1 MIKDSNNKIKDNKI
15 KDNKT
20 QDKRENSRSGASF
33 RSSVKVFLFFGIYI
47 MVLAFI
53 GVQMISRSGET
64 TKRKVSIHREATP
77 KNADADQKGAEKTG
91 KGNTEDHSELTHP
104 AEMKKVAS
112 VPIGQDDYNGI
123 DLKDN
128 GMPYAIKINRKENIV
143 TVYSLDTDGG
153 YTVPVKAFRCSVSL
167 DDTTPAGLF
176 TTTEKRLEWA
186 ILQGN
191 VYGQYAYQIHEGI
204 YFHSVP
210 YTEKGS
216 DKLETWEYN
225 KLGEGASLGC
235 IRMCVA
241 DVKWIYENC
250 MPGTQVYLF
259 DSDYPGPLGRP
270 QRPYVFTE
278 TDETGWDPTDTT
290 PGNPFA
296 GTAAIYGAVSHSI
309 EVGEPFDSKTGV
321 LAFSSDM
328 ENVTD
333 RLMVEGTVDNRT
345 PGEYKLSYYFYDN
358 GQKILRDIYITVK
371 DTEPPVITEA
381 PDELHLRG
389 YHGDADELAAL
400 IARNVTAFDGD
411 KQIISYDVIPQT
423 EETGTD
429 DDRTTENPVLVIDLT
444 GVQETLGT
452 YEVSCYARDT
462 ADNRSAVWK
471 ITIAL
476 EE

>member
-1 MIKDSNNKIKDNKI
+1 MKKDNQEDKKI
-15 KDNKT
+15 SNEESSHQRLK
-20 QDKRENSRSGASF
+20 SSSF
-33 RSSVKVFLFFGIYI
+33 IKAFLFFVIYI
-47 MVLAFI
+47 AILVLI
-53 GVQMISRSGET
+53 GVQAVSRSGET
-64 TKRKVSIHREATP
+64 TKKKISIYKEATP
-77 KNADADQKGAEKTG
+77 KDADSDIEDTLKNEKEN
-91 KGNTEDHSELTHP
+91 KEDNLELTRP
-104 AEMKKVAS
+104 AELKKVAS
-112 VPIGQDDYNGI
+112 VPSRQDYNGI

-128 GMPYAIKINRKENIV
+128 GMLYAVKINRKENIV
-143 TVYSLDTDGG
+143 TVYSLDTDGS

-216 DKLETWEYN
+216 DNLETWEYN

-270 QRPYVFTE
+270 QQPYVFTK

-290 PGNPFA
+290 SGNPFA

-333 RLMVEGTVDNRT
+333 RLMVAGTVDNQT

-358 GQKILRDIYITVK
+358 GKKILKDIYITVK

-381 PDELHLRG
+381 PDELHLKG
-389 YHGDADELAAL
+389 YHGDADGLADL

-411 KQIISYDVIPQT
+411 KQIVSYDMITQT
-423 EETGTD
+423 EEAGKD
-429 DDRTTENPVLVIDLT
+429 NGQVVEKPVLVIDLT
-444 GVQETLGT
+444 GVQETPGT
-452 YEVSCYARDT
+452 YEVSCYAKD
-462 ADNRSAVWK
+462 SAGNQSAAWK
-471 ITIAL
+471 ITIVL
-476 EE
+476 GN

>member
-1 MIKDSNNKIKDNKI
+1 MKKDNQKDEKI
-15 KDNKT
+15 SNK
-20 QDKRENSRSGASF
+20 EESSRQRLKGLSF
-33 RSSVKVFLFFGIYI
+33 IKAFLFFAVYI
-47 MVLAFI
+47 AILVLV
-53 GVQMISRSGET
+53 GVQAVSRSGET
-64 TKRKVSIHREATP
+64 NKKKISIYKEATP
-77 KNADADQKGAEKTG
+77 TDADTDIEGVTKNEKE
-91 KGNTEDHSELTHP
+91 NTKDLLELAQP
-104 AEMKKVAS
+104 AELKKVDAVS
-112 VPIGQDDYNGI
+112 AGQDYNGI

-128 GMPYAIKINRKENIV
+128 GMPYAVKINRKENIV
-143 TVYSLDTDGG
+143 TVYSLDSDGF

-270 QRPYVFTE
+270 QQPYVFTE
-278 TDETGWDPTDTT
+278 TDDTGWDPTDTT

-333 RLMVEGTVDNRT
+333 RLMVEGTVDNQT

-358 GQKILRDIYITVK
+358 GKKILRDIYITVK

-389 YHGDADELAAL
+389 CHGDADELAAL

-411 KQIISYDVIPQT
+411 KKIISYDVIPQT
-423 EETGTD
+423 EEAGVD

-444 GVQETLGT
+444 GVQETPGT
-452 YEVSCYARDT
+452 YEVSCYAKDT
-462 ADNRSAVWK
+462 ADNRSTVWK